1 MQSLADDFE
10 EEYGLLPDPVATF
23 GSELVTAPPT
33 PVLSSSIAGPDPLF
47 IIQLHE
53 LIERVGLRDQTHL
66 ELSQGSSDSDEPDAA
81 PWSLQAYATRL
92 FERASRKRDQDGGL
106 IDGMGDLRRPAKR
119 QRERDAAA
127 TPTLGKRARH
137 DQNGER
143 ILGRER
149 AIYSARPKRRK
160 SRSSRPQQLHS
171 PVHTDSSTSPDGQI
185 SIMWSANTSAD
196 RPTT

>member
-1 MQSLADDFE
+1 MNVPRKSRSWRQSLADDFE

-81 PWSLQAYATRL
+81 PCSLQAYATRL

-106 IDGMGDLRRPAKR
+106 IDGMGDLRRPAK
-119 QRERDAAA
+119 
-127 TPTLGKRARH
+127 
-137 DQNGER
+137 
-143 ILGRER
+143 
-149 AIYSARPKRRK
+149 
-160 SRSSRPQQLHS
+160 
-171 PVHTDSSTSPDGQI
+171 
-185 SIMWSANTSAD
+185 
-196 RPTT
+196 